1 MPKPLGE
8 IERRVVGVLL
18 EKLLA
23 TPQNYPL
30 THNSLV
36 AGCNQ
41 KNNRDPVMDLSD
53 EVVERTL
60 RALQHDHQPPLT
72 ISVFAEGARTE
83 KFRTAA
89 RDVYNLGSEKA
100 MAIFAELLLRGP
112 QTKSELRS
120 RGSRMRHEISAEEV
134 DQILAEWAGR
144 PEPLAQNLGRAP
156 GGRAERWAHT
166 LYDERELAA
175 LKAASIPAHAFPM
188 AQASVPHPDTVVASA
203 PAPFPPVPS
212 ASAEKLED
220 ALREIAALKER
231 VEALENAM
239 AEVRG
244 H

>member
-8 IERRVVGVLL
+8 IERRVAGVLL

-23 TPQNYPL
+23 TPQYYPL
-30 THNSLV
+30 THNALV

-53 EVVERTL
+53 DVVEKTI
-60 RALQHDHQPPLT
+60 RALQSEHHPPLVF
-72 ISVFAEGARTE
+72 SVFAEGARSE
-83 KFRTAA
+83 KFKTGA
-89 RDVYNLGSEKA
+89 RDHYNLGSEKA

-112 QTKSELRS
+112 QTKSELKT

-134 DQILAEWAGR
+134 DQILAEWAAR
-144 PEPLAQNLGRAP
+144 PEPLAMNLGRAP
-156 GGRAERWAHT
+156 GGRAERWSHT
-166 LYDERELAA
+166 LYEERELAA
-175 LKAASIPAHAFPM
+175 LKAASAPAHAFPLSQGH
-188 AQASVPHPDTVVASA
+188 APQAESA
-203 PAPFPPVPS
+203 PAPPPFPPVPS
-212 ASAEKLED
+212 ATGEKLEE
-220 ALREIAALKER
+220 ALREIASLKER